1 MSNISIEILDYGG
14 MTLSGGGGGGG
25 TGFDLNSG
33 TANFCGLG
41 GVVISN
47 STTLQYT
54 NPGGQTLG
62 CYVFDYSGLLDGQTY
77 SLSYQVTQLT
87 KISGASPS
95 GRIWITDTTGIPT
108 QEYSTNS
115 SVQSFLFTFDASGS
129 SSAYGIQFLNC
140 VSTTI
145 SNISLSQVTANSIG
159 NVDLSNSIVGELD
172 ITDHSD
178 FPLAITLQTSD
189 IKDITSTSGDYSKTF
204 KIPATKNNNKL
215 LRHPFATTTDS
226 NINVNENRKCRILVD
241 GFYSLEGLIRVTGV
255 GGYGESP
262 SYYDCVFYG
271 NNLNWADGLS
281 NKYMNEINW
290 GSDGQGLAY
299 NKANIMLTW
308 NYDSCDS
315 GNSPIVYPITSYG
328 DFNEDGNAATIQLLD
343 TAYDYNNTG
352 SATKV
357 GYSGYFNDGSS
368 YETPTPSPDWRPSI
382 FVKDTLNKIFENLGY
397 AIESSFMETDM
408 FKKLVWLLP
417 NFQYNNPDDRY
428 EQQSIVTSFKNGE
441 TLSTTVWN
449 NGSSSTSSNDGI
461 YKAYYGGF
469 VSFDDGNEH
478 YSGSGR
484 KVLKLLPSNLDITLG
499 ASKVDLDP
507 DNYITIGEYGFYDIL
522 LNNQQARLA
531 SGWKNGTGFK
541 QIIEIKVCVNLE
553 LQTAGQTSWNI
564 IGRCSDTQSPY
575 QIYNNSTRST
585 NQYNTVI
592 TDFANLSSVNIT
604 DLWLNKGDKIRLTT
618 GFKIT
623 DTNDNDQNFAINVYH
638 RVKSNDNF
646 NIKFSP
652 KRVEYGQTY
661 DLKNVLDPAH
671 KQIDFVKGIAHAF
684 NLKMTTD
691 SNKRTVFIEPFDTF
705 YKDYAD
711 AIDWTYKLDRSKEV
725 TDKWIKS
732 DLKRDI
738 IFKYKTD
745 TSDKTVETRGD
756 RWFKGI
762 KDEYPYQ
769 ETLPSTFE
777 KGEII
782 FENPFFA
789 GTYNGKDQDTTGN
802 PGVGSSYS
810 DVPFS
815 GCLWAENTYAETLGR
830 PDKGNNFMPRLLFWN
845 KYSPNASSSGI
856 KFAKVQTWSDA
867 GNTNALKFIVAD
879 SSVTVDSLYLSNIY
893 PQATSI
899 NRDDTSSPVLSYG
912 NANVRDFNDATGVYS
927 SYITGRGLF
936 DTYYHNMFEML
947 KSKPKLRTAY
957 FDLKAK
963 DIVYLDFTKL
973 IYLDGIYWRINK
985 VVDYQPSKNEPTKVE
1000 LIEWLQVGTF
1010 AATAPSFGSSGTSSD
1025 FGGVYGDYGDP
1036 APANPIQDF

>member
-14 MTLSGGGGGGG
+14 MTSSGGGGGGG
-25 TGFDLNSG
+25 SANLNDVVTNGVASVGSGFSVPN
-33 TANFCGLG
+33 N
-41 GVVISN
+41 
-47 STTLQYT
+47 TTLQYNGSDFFT
-54 NPGGQTLG
+54 SFNLDTSNLVFGQVYTLN
-62 CYVFDYSGLLDGQTY
+62 YEVTSLIDSGTG
-77 SLSYQVTQLT
+77 VTFLVL
-87 KISGASPS
+87 ISGVSGFATHTTTTNMQTITYTAASP
-95 GRIWITDTTGIPT
+95 GIINF
-108 QEYSTNS
+108 QALGAS
-115 SVQSFLFTFDASGS
+115 SFT
-129 SSAYGIQFLNC
+129 
-140 VSTTI
+140 V
-145 SNISLSQVTANSIG
+145 SNISISGVTATSLG
-159 NVDLSNSIVGELD
+159 NTYLGNSIVGELD

-290 GSDGQGLAY
+290 GSDGQGIGY
-299 NKANIMLTW
+299 NKANIMHTW

-368 YETPTPSPDWRPSI
+368 YETPTPSPDWRPAI

-397 AIESSFMETDM
+397 SIESSFMETDM

-449 NGSSSTSSNDGI
+449 NGSSSTSSNAGI

-484 KVLKLLPSNLDITLG
+484 KVLNLKSSNLDISLG
-499 ASKVDLDP
+499 ASKVDFSND
-507 DNYITIGEYGFYDIL
+507 YITIGEYGFYDIL

-531 SGWKNGTGFK
+531 SGWKGGGGFK

-553 LQTAGQTSWNI
+553 LQTAGQSSWNI

-604 DLWLNKGDKIRLTT
+604 DQWLNKGDKIRLTT

-802 PGVGSSYS
+802 TGNSGSYS

-815 GCLWAENTYAETLGR
+815 GCLWAENTYAETLSR

-845 KYSPNASSSGI
+845 KYSPNASGSGI

-867 GNTNALKFIVAD
+867 GSTNALKFIVPD
-879 SSVTVDSLYLSNIY
+879 SSVAVNSLYLSNIY

-1000 LIEWLQVGTF
+1000 LIEWLQIGTF

>member
-14 MTLSGGGGGGG
+14 MTSSGGGGGGG
-25 TGFDLNSG
+25 SANLNDVVTNGVASVGSGFSVPN
-33 TANFCGLG
+33 N
-41 GVVISN
+41 
-47 STTLQYT
+47 TTLQYNGSDFFT
-54 NPGGQTLG
+54 SFNLDTSNLVFGQVYTLN
-62 CYVFDYSGLLDGQTY
+62 YEVTSLIDSGTG
-77 SLSYQVTQLT
+77 VTFLVL
-87 KISGASPS
+87 ISGVSGFATHTTTTNMQTITYTAASP
-95 GRIWITDTTGIPT
+95 GIINF
-108 QEYSTNS
+108 QALGAS
-115 SVQSFLFTFDASGS
+115 SFT
-129 SSAYGIQFLNC
+129 
-140 VSTTI
+140 V
-145 SNISLSQVTANSIG
+145 SNISISGVTATSLG
-159 NVDLSNSIVGELD
+159 NTYLGNSIVGELD

-290 GSDGQGLAY
+290 GSDGQGIGY
-299 NKANIMLTW
+299 NKANIMHTW

-368 YETPTPSPDWRPSI
+368 YETPTPSPDWRPAI

-397 AIESSFMETDM
+397 SIESSFMETDM

-484 KVLKLLPSNLDITLG
+484 KVLNLKSSNLDISLG
-499 ASKVDLDP
+499 ASKVDFSND
-507 DNYITIGEYGFYDIL
+507 YITIEEYGFYDIL

-531 SGWKNGTGFK
+531 SGWKGGTGFK

-661 DLKNVLDPAH
+661 DLKNVLDPSH

-802 PGVGSSYS
+802 TGNSGSYS

-815 GCLWAENTYAETLGR
+815 GCLWAENTYAETLSR

-845 KYSPNASSSGI
+845 KYSPNASGSGI

-867 GNTNALKFIVAD
+867 GSTNALKFIVPD
-879 SSVTVDSLYLSNIY
+879 SSVAVNSLYLSNIY

-1000 LIEWLQVGTF
+1000 LIEWLQIGTF

>member
-14 MTLSGGGGGGG
+14 MTSSGGGGGGG
-25 TGFDLNSG
+25 SANLNDVVTNGVASVGSGFSVPN
-33 TANFCGLG
+33 N
-41 GVVISN
+41 
-47 STTLQYT
+47 TTLQYNGSDFFT
-54 NPGGQTLG
+54 SFNLDTSNLVFGQVYTLN
-62 CYVFDYSGLLDGQTY
+62 YEVTSLIDSGTG
-77 SLSYQVTQLT
+77 VTFLVL
-87 KISGASPS
+87 ISGVSGFATHTTTTNMQTITYTAASP
-95 GRIWITDTTGIPT
+95 GIINF
-108 QEYSTNS
+108 QALGAS
-115 SVQSFLFTFDASGS
+115 SFT
-129 SSAYGIQFLNC
+129 
-140 VSTTI
+140 V
-145 SNISLSQVTANSIG
+145 SNISISGVTATSLG
-159 NVDLSNSIVGELD
+159 NTYLGNSIVGELD

-290 GSDGQGLAY
+290 GSDGQGIGY
-299 NKANIMLTW
+299 NKANIMHTW

-368 YETPTPSPDWRPSI
+368 YETPTPSPDWRPAI

-397 AIESSFMETDM
+397 SIESSFMETDM

-484 KVLKLLPSNLDITLG
+484 KVLNLKSSNLDISLG
-499 ASKVDLDP
+499 ASKVDLSND
-507 DNYITIGEYGFYDIL
+507 YITIGEYGFYDIL

-531 SGWKNGTGFK
+531 SGWKGGGGFK

-553 LQTAGQTSWNI
+553 LQTAGQSSWNI

-604 DLWLNKGDKIRLTT
+604 DQWLNKGDKIRLTT

-661 DLKNVLDPAH
+661 DLKNVLDPSH

-802 PGVGSSYS
+802 TGNSGSYS

-815 GCLWAENTYAETLGR
+815 GCLWAENTYAETLNR

-845 KYSPNASSSGI
+845 KYSPNASGSGI

-867 GNTNALKFIVAD
+867 GSTNALKFIVPD
-879 SSVTVDSLYLSNIY
+879 SSVAVNSLYLSNIY

-1000 LIEWLQVGTF
+1000 LIEWLQIGTF

>member
-14 MTLSGGGGGGG
+14 MTSSGGGGGGG
-25 TGFDLNSG
+25 GSANLDDVVTNGVASAGSGFSVPN
-33 TANFCGLG
+33 N
-41 GVVISN
+41 
-47 STTLQYT
+47 TTLQYNGSDFFT
-54 NPGGQTLG
+54 SFNFDTSNLVFGQVYTLN
-62 CYVFDYSGLLDGQTY
+62 YEVTSLIDSGTGVTFLVLLSG
-77 SLSYQVTQLT
+77 
-87 KISGASPS
+87 ISGFAATHTTTTNMQTITYTAASP
-95 GRIWITDTTGIPT
+95 GLINFQALGA
-108 QEYSTNS
+108 S
-115 SVQSFLFTFDASGS
+115 SF
-129 SSAYGIQFLNC
+129 
-140 VSTTI
+140 TI
-145 SNISLSQVTANSIG
+145 SNISLSEVTATSLG
-159 NVDLSNSIVGELD
+159 NTYLGNSIVGELD

-299 NKANIMLTW
+299 NKDQIMFTW

-328 DFNEDGNAATIQLLD
+328 DFNEDGNAGTIQLLD
-343 TAYDYNNTG
+343 TAYGYDGTG
-352 SATKV
+352 TAAKV
-357 GYSGYFNDGSS
+357 GYVGYFNDGSS
-368 YETPTPSPDWRPSI
+368 YETPTPSPDWRPAI
-382 FVKDTLNKIFENLGY
+382 FVKNTLNKIFENLGY

-428 EQQSIVTSFKNGE
+428 EQHAIVTSFKNGE

-461 YKAYYGGF
+461 YKAYYGGS
-469 VSFDDGNEH
+469 VSFNDGDEH

-484 KVLKLLPSNLDITLG
+484 KVLNLKSSNLDISLG
-499 ASKVDLDP
+499 ASKVDLSND
-507 DNYITIGEYGFYDIL
+507 YITIGEYGFYDIL

-531 SGWKNGTGFK
+531 SGWKGGTGFK

-623 DTNDNDQNFAINVYH
+623 DTNDNDQDFAINVYH

-661 DLKNVLDPAH
+661 DLKNVLNPAH

-732 DLKRDI
+732 DLKRDF

-745 TSDKTVETRGD
+745 TSDKTVEIRGD

-802 PGVGSSYS
+802 TGNSGSYS

-845 KYSPNASSSGI
+845 KYSPNASGSGI

-867 GNTNALKFIVAD
+867 GSTNALKFIVPD
-879 SSVTVDSLYLSNIY
+879 SSVAVNSLYLSNIY

-927 SYITGRGLF
+927 SYITGKGLF

-1036 APANPIQDF
+1036 EPANPIQDF

>member
-14 MTLSGGGGGGG
+14 MTSSGGGGGGG
-25 TGFDLNSG
+25 SANLNDVVTNGVASVGSGFSVPN
-33 TANFCGLG
+33 N
-41 GVVISN
+41 
-47 STTLQYT
+47 TTLQYNGSDFFT
-54 NPGGQTLG
+54 SFNLDTSNLVFGQVYTLN
-62 CYVFDYSGLLDGQTY
+62 YEVTSLIDSGTG
-77 SLSYQVTQLT
+77 VTFLVL
-87 KISGASPS
+87 ISGVSGFATHTTTTNMQTITYTAASP
-95 GRIWITDTTGIPT
+95 GIINF
-108 QEYSTNS
+108 QALGAS
-115 SVQSFLFTFDASGS
+115 SFT
-129 SSAYGIQFLNC
+129 
-140 VSTTI
+140 V
-145 SNISLSQVTANSIG
+145 SNISISGVTATSLG
-159 NVDLSNSIVGELD
+159 NTYLGNSIVGELD

-290 GSDGQGLAY
+290 GSDGQGIGY
-299 NKANIMLTW
+299 NKANIMHTW

-368 YETPTPSPDWRPSI
+368 YETPTPSPDWRPAI

-397 AIESSFMETDM
+397 SIESSFMETDM

-449 NGSSSTSSNDGI
+449 NGSSSTSSNAGI

-484 KVLKLLPSNLDITLG
+484 KVLNLKSSNLDISLG
-499 ASKVDLDP
+499 ASKVDLSND
-507 DNYITIGEYGFYDIL
+507 YITIGEYGFYDIL

-531 SGWKNGTGFK
+531 SGWKGGTGFK

-604 DLWLNKGDKIRLTT
+604 DQWLNKGDKIRLTT

-661 DLKNVLDPAH
+661 DLKNVLDPSH

-802 PGVGSSYS
+802 TGNSGSYS

-815 GCLWAENTYAETLGR
+815 GCLWAENTYAETLNR

-845 KYSPNASSSGI
+845 KYSPNASGSGI

-867 GNTNALKFIVAD
+867 GSTNALKFIVPD
-879 SSVTVDSLYLSNIY
+879 SSVAVNSLYLSNIY

>member
-14 MTLSGGGGGGG
+14 MTSSGGGGGGG
-25 TGFDLNSG
+25 SANLNDVVTNGVASVGSGFSVPN
-33 TANFCGLG
+33 N
-41 GVVISN
+41 
-47 STTLQYT
+47 TTLQYNGSDFFT
-54 NPGGQTLG
+54 SFNLDTSNLVFGQVYTLN
-62 CYVFDYSGLLDGQTY
+62 YEVTSLIDSGTG
-77 SLSYQVTQLT
+77 VTFLVL
-87 KISGASPS
+87 ISGVSGFATHTTTTNMQTITYTAASP
-95 GRIWITDTTGIPT
+95 GIINF
-108 QEYSTNS
+108 QALGAS
-115 SVQSFLFTFDASGS
+115 SFT
-129 SSAYGIQFLNC
+129 
-140 VSTTI
+140 V
-145 SNISLSQVTANSIG
+145 SNISISGVTATSLG
-159 NVDLSNSIVGELD
+159 NTYLGNSIVGELD

-290 GSDGQGLAY
+290 GSDGQGIGY
-299 NKANIMLTW
+299 NKANIMHTW

-449 NGSSSTSSNDGI
+449 NGSSSTSSNAGI

-484 KVLKLLPSNLDITLG
+484 KVLNLKSSNLDISLG
-499 ASKVDLDP
+499 ASKVDFSND
-507 DNYITIGEYGFYDIL
+507 YITIEEYGFYDIL

-531 SGWKNGTGFK
+531 SGWKGGTGFK

-592 TDFANLSSVNIT
+592 TDFADLSSVNIT
-604 DLWLNKGDKIRLTT
+604 DQWLNKGDKIRLTT

-661 DLKNVLDPAH
+661 DLKNVLDPSH

-802 PGVGSSYS
+802 TGNSGSYS

-815 GCLWAENTYAETLGR
+815 GCLWAENTYAETLSR

-845 KYSPNASSSGI
+845 KYSPNASGSGI

-867 GNTNALKFIVAD
+867 GSTNALKFIVPD
-879 SSVTVDSLYLSNIY
+879 SSVAVNSLYLSNIY

>member
-14 MTLSGGGGGGG
+14 MTSSGGGGGGG
-25 TGFDLNSG
+25 SANLNDVVTNGVASVGSGFSVPN
-33 TANFCGLG
+33 N
-41 GVVISN
+41 
-47 STTLQYT
+47 TTLQYNGSDFFT
-54 NPGGQTLG
+54 SFNLDTSNLVFGQVYTLN
-62 CYVFDYSGLLDGQTY
+62 YEVTSLIDSGTG
-77 SLSYQVTQLT
+77 VTFLVL
-87 KISGASPS
+87 ISGVSGFATHTTTTNMQTITYTAASP
-95 GRIWITDTTGIPT
+95 GIINF
-108 QEYSTNS
+108 QALGAS
-115 SVQSFLFTFDASGS
+115 SFT
-129 SSAYGIQFLNC
+129 
-140 VSTTI
+140 V
-145 SNISLSQVTANSIG
+145 SNISISGVTATSLG
-159 NVDLSNSIVGELD
+159 NTYLGNSIVGELD

-290 GSDGQGLAY
+290 GSDGQGIGY
-299 NKANIMLTW
+299 NKANIMHTW

-368 YETPTPSPDWRPSI
+368 YETPTPSPDWRPAI

-397 AIESSFMETDM
+397 SIESSFMETDM

-449 NGSSSTSSNDGI
+449 NGSSSTSSNAGI

-484 KVLKLLPSNLDITLG
+484 KVLNLKSSNLDISLG
-499 ASKVDLDP
+499 ASKVDFSND
-507 DNYITIGEYGFYDIL
+507 YITIEEYGFYDIL

-531 SGWKNGTGFK
+531 SGWKGGTGFK

-604 DLWLNKGDKIRLTT
+604 DQWLNKGDKIRLTT

-661 DLKNVLDPAH
+661 DLKNVLDPSH

-802 PGVGSSYS
+802 TGNSGSYS

-815 GCLWAENTYAETLGR
+815 GCLWAENTYAETLNR

-845 KYSPNASSSGI
+845 KYSPNASGSGI

-867 GNTNALKFIVAD
+867 GSTNALKFIVPD
-879 SSVTVDSLYLSNIY
+879 SSVAVNSLYLSNIY

>member
-14 MTLSGGGGGGG
+14 MTSSGGGGGGG
-25 TGFDLNSG
+25 SANLNDVVTNGVASVGSGFSVPN
-33 TANFCGLG
+33 N
-41 GVVISN
+41 
-47 STTLQYT
+47 TTLQYNGSDFFT
-54 NPGGQTLG
+54 SFNLDTSNLVFGQVYTLN
-62 CYVFDYSGLLDGQTY
+62 YEVTSLIDSGTG
-77 SLSYQVTQLT
+77 VTFLVL
-87 KISGASPS
+87 ISGVSGFATHTTTTNMQTITYTAASP
-95 GRIWITDTTGIPT
+95 GIINF
-108 QEYSTNS
+108 QALGAS
-115 SVQSFLFTFDASGS
+115 SFT
-129 SSAYGIQFLNC
+129 
-140 VSTTI
+140 V
-145 SNISLSQVTANSIG
+145 SNISISGVTATSLG
-159 NVDLSNSIVGELD
+159 NTYLGNSIVGELD

-290 GSDGQGLAY
+290 GSDGQGIGY
-299 NKANIMLTW
+299 NKANIMHTW

-368 YETPTPSPDWRPSI
+368 YETPTPSPDWRPAI

-397 AIESSFMETDM
+397 SIESSFMETDM

-449 NGSSSTSSNDGI
+449 NGSSSTSSNAGI

-484 KVLKLLPSNLDITLG
+484 KVLNLKSSNLDISLG
-499 ASKVDLDP
+499 ASKVDFSND
-507 DNYITIGEYGFYDIL
+507 YITIGEYGFYDIL

-531 SGWKNGTGFK
+531 SGWKGGGGFK

-553 LQTAGQTSWNI
+553 LQTAGQSSWNI

-592 TDFANLSSVNIT
+592 TDFADLSSVNIT
-604 DLWLNKGDKIRLTT
+604 DQWLNKGDKIRLTT

-661 DLKNVLDPAH
+661 DLKNVLDPSH

-738 IFKYKTD
+738 ILKYKTD

-802 PGVGSSYS
+802 TGNSGSYS

-815 GCLWAENTYAETLGR
+815 GCLWAENTYAETLNR

-845 KYSPNASSSGI
+845 KYSPNASGSGI

-867 GNTNALKFIVAD
+867 GSTNALKFIVPD
-879 SSVTVDSLYLSNIY
+879 SSVAVNSLYLSNIY

-1000 LIEWLQVGTF
+1000 LIEWLQIGTF

>member
-14 MTLSGGGGGGG
+14 MTSSGGGGGGG
-25 TGFDLNSG
+25 SANLNDVVTNGVASVGSGFSVPN
-33 TANFCGLG
+33 N
-41 GVVISN
+41 
-47 STTLQYT
+47 TTLQYNGSDFFT
-54 NPGGQTLG
+54 SFNLDTSNLVFGQVYTLN
-62 CYVFDYSGLLDGQTY
+62 YEVTSLIDSGTG
-77 SLSYQVTQLT
+77 VTFLVL
-87 KISGASPS
+87 ISGVSGFATHTTTTNMQTITYTAASP
-95 GRIWITDTTGIPT
+95 GIINF
-108 QEYSTNS
+108 QALGAS
-115 SVQSFLFTFDASGS
+115 SFT
-129 SSAYGIQFLNC
+129 
-140 VSTTI
+140 V
-145 SNISLSQVTANSIG
+145 SNISISGVTATSLG
-159 NVDLSNSIVGELD
+159 NTYLGNSIVGELD

-290 GSDGQGLAY
+290 GSDGQGIGY
-299 NKANIMLTW
+299 NKANIMHTW

-368 YETPTPSPDWRPSI
+368 YETPTPSPDWRPAI

-397 AIESSFMETDM
+397 SIESSFMETDM

-484 KVLKLLPSNLDITLG
+484 KVLNLKSSNLDISLG
-499 ASKVDLDP
+499 ASKVDFSND
-507 DNYITIGEYGFYDIL
+507 YITIEEYGFYDIL

-531 SGWKNGTGFK
+531 SGWKGGTGFK

-553 LQTAGQTSWNI
+553 LQTAGQSSWNI

-604 DLWLNKGDKIRLTT
+604 DQWLNKGDKIRLTT

-661 DLKNVLDPAH
+661 DLKNVLDPSH

-802 PGVGSSYS
+802 TGNSGSYS

-815 GCLWAENTYAETLGR
+815 GCLWAENTYAETLNR

-845 KYSPNASSSGI
+845 KYSPNASGSGI

-867 GNTNALKFIVAD
+867 GSTNALKFIVPD
-879 SSVTVDSLYLSNIY
+879 SSVAVNSLYLSNIY

-1000 LIEWLQVGTF
+1000 LIEWLQIGTF

>member
-14 MTLSGGGGGGG
+14 MTSSGGGGGGG
-25 TGFDLNSG
+25 SANLNDVVTNGVASVGSGFSVPN
-33 TANFCGLG
+33 N
-41 GVVISN
+41 
-47 STTLQYT
+47 TTLQYNGSDFFT
-54 NPGGQTLG
+54 SFNLDTSNLVFGQVYTLN
-62 CYVFDYSGLLDGQTY
+62 YEVTSLIDSGTG
-77 SLSYQVTQLT
+77 VTFLVL
-87 KISGASPS
+87 ISGVSGFATHTTTTNMQTITYTAASP
-95 GRIWITDTTGIPT
+95 GIINF
-108 QEYSTNS
+108 QALGAS
-115 SVQSFLFTFDASGS
+115 SFT
-129 SSAYGIQFLNC
+129 
-140 VSTTI
+140 V
-145 SNISLSQVTANSIG
+145 SNISISGVTATSLG
-159 NVDLSNSIVGELD
+159 NTYLGNSIVGELD

-290 GSDGQGLAY
+290 GSDGQGIGY
-299 NKANIMLTW
+299 NKANIMHTW

-449 NGSSSTSSNDGI
+449 NGSSSTSSNAGI

-484 KVLKLLPSNLDITLG
+484 KVLNLKSSNLDISLG
-499 ASKVDLDP
+499 ASKVDFSND
-507 DNYITIGEYGFYDIL
+507 YITIEEYGFYDIL

-531 SGWKNGTGFK
+531 SGWKGGTGFK

-592 TDFANLSSVNIT
+592 TDFADLSSVNIT
-604 DLWLNKGDKIRLTT
+604 DQWLNKGDKIRLTT

-661 DLKNVLDPAH
+661 DLKNVLDPSH

-802 PGVGSSYS
+802 TGNSGSYS

-815 GCLWAENTYAETLGR
+815 GCLWAENTYAETLNR

-845 KYSPNASSSGI
+845 KYSPNASGSGI

-867 GNTNALKFIVAD
+867 GSTNALKFIVPD
-879 SSVTVDSLYLSNIY
+879 SSVAVNSLYLSNIY

-1000 LIEWLQVGTF
+1000 LIEWLQIGTF

>member
-14 MTLSGGGGGGG
+14 MTSSGGGGGGG
-25 TGFDLNSG
+25 SANLNDVVTNGVASVGSGFSVPN
-33 TANFCGLG
+33 N
-41 GVVISN
+41 
-47 STTLQYT
+47 TTLQYNGSDFFT
-54 NPGGQTLG
+54 SFNLDTSNLVFGQVYTLN
-62 CYVFDYSGLLDGQTY
+62 YEVTSLIDSGTG
-77 SLSYQVTQLT
+77 VTFLVL
-87 KISGASPS
+87 ISGVSGFATHTTTTNMQTITYTAASP
-95 GRIWITDTTGIPT
+95 GIINF
-108 QEYSTNS
+108 QALGAS
-115 SVQSFLFTFDASGS
+115 SFT
-129 SSAYGIQFLNC
+129 
-140 VSTTI
+140 V
-145 SNISLSQVTANSIG
+145 SNISISGVTATSLG
-159 NVDLSNSIVGELD
+159 NTYLGNSIVGELD

-290 GSDGQGLAY
+290 GSDGQGIGY
-299 NKANIMLTW
+299 NKANIMHTW

-449 NGSSSTSSNDGI
+449 NGSSSTSSNAGI

-484 KVLKLLPSNLDITLG
+484 KVLNLKSSNLDISLG
-499 ASKVDLDP
+499 ASKVDFSND
-507 DNYITIGEYGFYDIL
+507 YITIGEYGFYDIL

-531 SGWKNGTGFK
+531 SGWKGGGGFK

-553 LQTAGQTSWNI
+553 LQTAGQSSWNI

-592 TDFANLSSVNIT
+592 TDFADLSSVNIT
-604 DLWLNKGDKIRLTT
+604 DQWLNKGDKIRLTT

-661 DLKNVLDPAH
+661 DLKNVLDPSH

-802 PGVGSSYS
+802 TGNSGSYS

-815 GCLWAENTYAETLGR
+815 GCLWAENTYAETLNR

-845 KYSPNASSSGI
+845 KYSPNASGSGI

-867 GNTNALKFIVAD
+867 GSTNALKFIVPD
-879 SSVTVDSLYLSNIY
+879 SSVAVNSLYLSNIY

-1000 LIEWLQVGTF
+1000 LIEWLQIGTF

>member
-14 MTLSGGGGGGG
+14 MTSSGGGGGGG
-25 TGFDLNSG
+25 SANLNDVVTNGVASVGSGFSVPN
-33 TANFCGLG
+33 N
-41 GVVISN
+41 
-47 STTLQYT
+47 TTLQYNGSDFFT
-54 NPGGQTLG
+54 SFNLDTSNLVFGQVYTLN
-62 CYVFDYSGLLDGQTY
+62 YEVTSLIDSGTG
-77 SLSYQVTQLT
+77 VTFLVL
-87 KISGASPS
+87 ISGVSGFATHTTTTNMQTITYTAASP
-95 GRIWITDTTGIPT
+95 GIINF
-108 QEYSTNS
+108 QALGAS
-115 SVQSFLFTFDASGS
+115 SFT
-129 SSAYGIQFLNC
+129 
-140 VSTTI
+140 V
-145 SNISLSQVTANSIG
+145 SNISISGVTATSLG
-159 NVDLSNSIVGELD
+159 NTYLGNSIVGELD

-290 GSDGQGLAY
+290 GSDGQGIGY
-299 NKANIMLTW
+299 NKANIMHTW

-368 YETPTPSPDWRPSI
+368 YETPTPSPDWRPAI

-397 AIESSFMETDM
+397 SIESSFMETDM

-449 NGSSSTSSNDGI
+449 NGSSSTSSNAGI

-484 KVLKLLPSNLDITLG
+484 KVLNLKSSNLDISLG
-499 ASKVDLDP
+499 ASKVDFSND
-507 DNYITIGEYGFYDIL
+507 YITIEEYGFYDIL

-531 SGWKNGTGFK
+531 SGWKGGGGFK

-553 LQTAGQTSWNI
+553 LQTAGQSSWNI

-604 DLWLNKGDKIRLTT
+604 DQWLNKGDKIRLTT

-802 PGVGSSYS
+802 TGNSGSYS

-815 GCLWAENTYAETLGR
+815 GCLWAENTYAETLSR

-845 KYSPNASSSGI
+845 KYSPNASGSGI

-867 GNTNALKFIVAD
+867 GSTNALKFIVPD
-879 SSVTVDSLYLSNIY
+879 SSVAVNSLYLSNIY

-1000 LIEWLQVGTF
+1000 LIEWLQIGTF

>member
-14 MTLSGGGGGGG
+14 MTSSGGGGGGG
-25 TGFDLNSG
+25 SANLNDVVTNGVASVGSGFSVPN
-33 TANFCGLG
+33 N
-41 GVVISN
+41 
-47 STTLQYT
+47 TTLQYNGSDFFT
-54 NPGGQTLG
+54 SFNLDTSNLVFGQVYTLN
-62 CYVFDYSGLLDGQTY
+62 YEVTSLIDSGTG
-77 SLSYQVTQLT
+77 VTFLVL
-87 KISGASPS
+87 ISGVSGFATHTTTTNMQTITYTAASP
-95 GRIWITDTTGIPT
+95 GIINF
-108 QEYSTNS
+108 QALGAS
-115 SVQSFLFTFDASGS
+115 SFT
-129 SSAYGIQFLNC
+129 
-140 VSTTI
+140 V
-145 SNISLSQVTANSIG
+145 SNISISGVTATSLG
-159 NVDLSNSIVGELD
+159 NTYLGNSIVGELD

-290 GSDGQGLAY
+290 GSDGQGIGY
-299 NKANIMLTW
+299 NKANIMHTW

-368 YETPTPSPDWRPSI
+368 YETPTPSPDWRPAI

-397 AIESSFMETDM
+397 SIESSFMETDM

-449 NGSSSTSSNDGI
+449 NGSSSTSSNAGI

-484 KVLKLLPSNLDITLG
+484 KVLNLKSSNLDISLG
-499 ASKVDLDP
+499 ASKVDFSND
-507 DNYITIGEYGFYDIL
+507 YITIGEYGFYDIL

-531 SGWKNGTGFK
+531 SGWKGGGGFK

-553 LQTAGQTSWNI
+553 LQTAGQSSWNI

-604 DLWLNKGDKIRLTT
+604 DQWLNKGDKIRLTT

-661 DLKNVLDPAH
+661 DLKNVLDPSH

-802 PGVGSSYS
+802 TGNSGSYS

-815 GCLWAENTYAETLGR
+815 GCLWAENTYAETLNR

-845 KYSPNASSSGI
+845 KYSPNASGSGI

-867 GNTNALKFIVAD
+867 GSTNALKFIVPD
-879 SSVTVDSLYLSNIY
+879 SSVAVNSLYLSNIY

-1000 LIEWLQVGTF
+1000 LIEWLQIGTF

>member
-14 MTLSGGGGGGG
+14 MTSSGGGGGGG
-25 TGFDLNSG
+25 SANLNDVVTNGVASVGSGFSVPN
-33 TANFCGLG
+33 N
-41 GVVISN
+41 
-47 STTLQYT
+47 TTLQYNGSDFFT
-54 NPGGQTLG
+54 SFNLDTSNLVFGQVYTLN
-62 CYVFDYSGLLDGQTY
+62 YEVTSLIDSGTG
-77 SLSYQVTQLT
+77 VTFLVL
-87 KISGASPS
+87 ISGVSGFATHTTTTNMQTITYTAASP
-95 GRIWITDTTGIPT
+95 GIINF
-108 QEYSTNS
+108 QALGAS
-115 SVQSFLFTFDASGS
+115 SFT
-129 SSAYGIQFLNC
+129 
-140 VSTTI
+140 V
-145 SNISLSQVTANSIG
+145 SNISISGVTATSLG
-159 NVDLSNSIVGELD
+159 NTYLGNSIVGELD

-290 GSDGQGLAY
+290 GSDGQGIGY
-299 NKANIMLTW
+299 NKANIMHTW

-368 YETPTPSPDWRPSI
+368 YETPTPSPDWRPAI

-397 AIESSFMETDM
+397 SIESSFMETDM

-449 NGSSSTSSNDGI
+449 NGSSSTSSNAGI

-484 KVLKLLPSNLDITLG
+484 KVLNLKSSNLDISLG
-499 ASKVDLDP
+499 ASKVDLSND
-507 DNYITIGEYGFYDIL
+507 YITIGEYGFYDIL

-531 SGWKNGTGFK
+531 SGWKGGTGFK

-661 DLKNVLDPAH
+661 DLKNVLDPSH

-802 PGVGSSYS
+802 TGNSGSYS

-815 GCLWAENTYAETLGR
+815 GCLWAENTYAETLNR

-845 KYSPNASSSGI
+845 KYSPNASGSGI

-867 GNTNALKFIVAD
+867 GSTNALKFIVPD
-879 SSVTVDSLYLSNIY
+879 SSVAVNSLYLSNIY

-1000 LIEWLQVGTF
+1000 LIEWLQIGTF

>member
-14 MTLSGGGGGGG
+14 MTSSGGGGGGG
-25 TGFDLNSG
+25 SANLNDVVTNGVASVGSGFSVPN
-33 TANFCGLG
+33 N
-41 GVVISN
+41 
-47 STTLQYT
+47 TTLQYNGSDFFT
-54 NPGGQTLG
+54 SFNLDTSNLVFGQVYTLN
-62 CYVFDYSGLLDGQTY
+62 YEVTSLIDSGTG
-77 SLSYQVTQLT
+77 VTFLVL
-87 KISGASPS
+87 ISGVSGFATHTTTTNMQTITYTAASP
-95 GRIWITDTTGIPT
+95 GIINF
-108 QEYSTNS
+108 QALGAS
-115 SVQSFLFTFDASGS
+115 SFT
-129 SSAYGIQFLNC
+129 
-140 VSTTI
+140 V
-145 SNISLSQVTANSIG
+145 SNISISGVTATSLG
-159 NVDLSNSIVGELD
+159 NTYLGNSIVGELD

-290 GSDGQGLAY
+290 GSDGQGIGY
-299 NKANIMLTW
+299 NKANIMHTW

-368 YETPTPSPDWRPSI
+368 YETPTPSPDWRPAI

-449 NGSSSTSSNDGI
+449 NGSSSTSSNAGI

-484 KVLKLLPSNLDITLG
+484 KVLNLKSSNLDISLG
-499 ASKVDLDP
+499 ASKVDFSND
-507 DNYITIGEYGFYDIL
+507 YITIGEYGFYDIL

-531 SGWKNGTGFK
+531 SGWKGGGGFK

-553 LQTAGQTSWNI
+553 LQTAGQSSWNI

-604 DLWLNKGDKIRLTT
+604 DQWLNKGDKIRLTT

-661 DLKNVLDPAH
+661 DLKNVLDPSH

-802 PGVGSSYS
+802 TGNSGSYS

-815 GCLWAENTYAETLGR
+815 GCLWAENTYAETLNR

-845 KYSPNASSSGI
+845 KYSPNASGSGI

-867 GNTNALKFIVAD
+867 GSTNALKFIVPD
-879 SSVTVDSLYLSNIY
+879 SSVAVNSLYLSNIY

-1000 LIEWLQVGTF
+1000 LIEWLQIGTF

>member
-14 MTLSGGGGGGG
+14 MTSSGGGGGGG
-25 TGFDLNSG
+25 SANLNDVVTNGVASVGSGFSVPN
-33 TANFCGLG
+33 N
-41 GVVISN
+41 
-47 STTLQYT
+47 TTLQYNGSDFFT
-54 NPGGQTLG
+54 SFNLDTSNLVFGQVYTLN
-62 CYVFDYSGLLDGQTY
+62 YEVTSLIDSGTG
-77 SLSYQVTQLT
+77 VTFLVL
-87 KISGASPS
+87 ISGVSGFATHTTTTNMQTITYTAASP
-95 GRIWITDTTGIPT
+95 GIINF
-108 QEYSTNS
+108 QALGAS
-115 SVQSFLFTFDASGS
+115 SFT
-129 SSAYGIQFLNC
+129 
-140 VSTTI
+140 V
-145 SNISLSQVTANSIG
+145 SNISISGVTATSLG
-159 NVDLSNSIVGELD
+159 NTYLGNSIVGELD

-290 GSDGQGLAY
+290 GSDGQGIGY
-299 NKANIMLTW
+299 NKANIMHTW

-368 YETPTPSPDWRPSI
+368 YETPTPSPDWRPAI

-397 AIESSFMETDM
+397 SIESSFMETDM

-484 KVLKLLPSNLDITLG
+484 KVLNLKSSNLDISLG
-499 ASKVDLDP
+499 ASKVDFSND
-507 DNYITIGEYGFYDIL
+507 YITIGEYGFYDIL

-531 SGWKNGTGFK
+531 SGWKGGGGFK

-553 LQTAGQTSWNI
+553 LQTAGQSSWNI

-592 TDFANLSSVNIT
+592 TDFADLSSVNIT
-604 DLWLNKGDKIRLTT
+604 DQWLNKGDKIRLTT

-661 DLKNVLDPAH
+661 DLKNVLDPSH

-802 PGVGSSYS
+802 TGNSGSYS

-815 GCLWAENTYAETLGR
+815 GCLWAENTYAETLNR

-845 KYSPNASSSGI
+845 KYSPNASGSGI

-867 GNTNALKFIVAD
+867 GSTNALKFIVPD
-879 SSVTVDSLYLSNIY
+879 SSVAVNSLYLSNIY

-1000 LIEWLQVGTF
+1000 LIEWLQIGTF

>member
-14 MTLSGGGGGGG
+14 MTSSGGGGGGG
-25 TGFDLNSG
+25 SANLNDVVTNGVASVGSGFSVPN
-33 TANFCGLG
+33 N
-41 GVVISN
+41 
-47 STTLQYT
+47 TTLQYNGSDFFT
-54 NPGGQTLG
+54 SFNLDTSNLVFGQVYTLN
-62 CYVFDYSGLLDGQTY
+62 YEVTSLIDSGTG
-77 SLSYQVTQLT
+77 VTFLVL
-87 KISGASPS
+87 ISGVSGFATHTTTTNMQTITYTAASP
-95 GRIWITDTTGIPT
+95 GIINF
-108 QEYSTNS
+108 QALGAS
-115 SVQSFLFTFDASGS
+115 SFT
-129 SSAYGIQFLNC
+129 
-140 VSTTI
+140 V
-145 SNISLSQVTANSIG
+145 SNISISGVTATSLG
-159 NVDLSNSIVGELD
+159 NTYLGNSIVGELD

-290 GSDGQGLAY
+290 GSDGQGIGY
-299 NKANIMLTW
+299 NKANIMHTW

-449 NGSSSTSSNDGI
+449 NGSSSTSSNAGI

-484 KVLKLLPSNLDITLG
+484 KVLNLKSSNLDISLG
-499 ASKVDLDP
+499 ASKVDFSND
-507 DNYITIGEYGFYDIL
+507 YITIGEYGFYDIL

-531 SGWKNGTGFK
+531 SGWKGGGGFK

-553 LQTAGQTSWNI
+553 LQTAGQSSWNI

-592 TDFANLSSVNIT
+592 TDFADLSSVNIT
-604 DLWLNKGDKIRLTT
+604 DQWLNKGDKIRLTT

-661 DLKNVLDPAH
+661 DLKNVLDPSH

-802 PGVGSSYS
+802 TGNSGSYS

-845 KYSPNASSSGI
+845 KYSPDADSSGI

-867 GNTNALKFIVAD
+867 GSTNALKFIVPD
-879 SSVTVDSLYLSNIY
+879 SSVAVNSLYLSNIY

-1000 LIEWLQVGTF
+1000 LIEWLQIGTF

>member
-14 MTLSGGGGGGG
+14 MTSSGGGGGGG
-25 TGFDLNSG
+25 SANLNDVVTNGVASVGSGFSVPN
-33 TANFCGLG
+33 N
-41 GVVISN
+41 
-47 STTLQYT
+47 TTLQYNGSDFFT
-54 NPGGQTLG
+54 SFNLDTSNLVFGQVYTLN
-62 CYVFDYSGLLDGQTY
+62 YEVTSLIDSGTG
-77 SLSYQVTQLT
+77 VTFLVL
-87 KISGASPS
+87 ISGVSGFATHTTTTNMQTITYTAASP
-95 GRIWITDTTGIPT
+95 GIINF
-108 QEYSTNS
+108 QALGAS
-115 SVQSFLFTFDASGS
+115 SFT
-129 SSAYGIQFLNC
+129 
-140 VSTTI
+140 V
-145 SNISLSQVTANSIG
+145 SNISISGVTATSLG
-159 NVDLSNSIVGELD
+159 NTYLGNSIVGELD

-290 GSDGQGLAY
+290 GSDGQGIGY
-299 NKANIMLTW
+299 NKANIMHTW

-368 YETPTPSPDWRPSI
+368 YETPTPSPDWRPAI

-397 AIESSFMETDM
+397 SIESSFMETDM

-449 NGSSSTSSNDGI
+449 NGSSSTSSNAGI

-484 KVLKLLPSNLDITLG
+484 KVLNLKSSNLDISLG
-499 ASKVDLDP
+499 ASKVDFSND
-507 DNYITIGEYGFYDIL
+507 YITIEEYGFYDIL

-531 SGWKNGTGFK
+531 SGWKGGTGFK

-661 DLKNVLDPAH
+661 DLKNVLDPSH

-802 PGVGSSYS
+802 TGNSGSYS

-815 GCLWAENTYAETLGR
+815 GCLWAENTYAETLNR

-845 KYSPNASSSGI
+845 KYSPNASGSGI

-867 GNTNALKFIVAD
+867 GSTNALKFIVPD
-879 SSVTVDSLYLSNIY
+879 SSVAVNSLYLSNIY

>member
-14 MTLSGGGGGGG
+14 MTSSGGGGGGG
-25 TGFDLNSG
+25 SANLNDVVTNGVASVGSGFSVPN
-33 TANFCGLG
+33 N
-41 GVVISN
+41 
-47 STTLQYT
+47 TTLQYNGSDFFT
-54 NPGGQTLG
+54 SFNLDTSNLVFGQVYTLN
-62 CYVFDYSGLLDGQTY
+62 YEVTSLIDSGTG
-77 SLSYQVTQLT
+77 VTFLVL
-87 KISGASPS
+87 ISGVSGFATHTTTNMQTITYTAASP
-95 GRIWITDTTGIPT
+95 GIINF
-108 QEYSTNS
+108 QALGAS
-115 SVQSFLFTFDASGS
+115 SFT
-129 SSAYGIQFLNC
+129 
-140 VSTTI
+140 V
-145 SNISLSQVTANSIG
+145 SNISISGVTATSLG
-159 NVDLSNSIVGELD
+159 NTYLGNSIVGELD

-290 GSDGQGLAY
+290 GSDGQGIGY
-299 NKANIMLTW
+299 NKANIMHTW

-368 YETPTPSPDWRPSI
+368 YETPTPSPDWRPAI

-397 AIESSFMETDM
+397 SIESSFMETDM

-449 NGSSSTSSNDGI
+449 NGSSSTSSNAGI

-484 KVLKLLPSNLDITLG
+484 KVLNLKSSNLDISLG
-499 ASKVDLDP
+499 ASKVDFSND
-507 DNYITIGEYGFYDIL
+507 YITIGEYGFYDIL

-531 SGWKNGTGFK
+531 SGWKGGGGFK

-553 LQTAGQTSWNI
+553 LQTAGQSSWNI

-592 TDFANLSSVNIT
+592 TDFADLSSVNIT
-604 DLWLNKGDKIRLTT
+604 DQWLNKGDKIRLTT

-661 DLKNVLDPAH
+661 DLKNVLDPSH

-802 PGVGSSYS
+802 TGNSGSYS

-815 GCLWAENTYAETLGR
+815 GCLWAENTYAETLNR

-845 KYSPNASSSGI
+845 KYSPNASGSGI

-867 GNTNALKFIVAD
+867 GSTNALKFIVPD
-879 SSVTVDSLYLSNIY
+879 SSVAVNSLYLSNIY

-1000 LIEWLQVGTF
+1000 LIEWLQIGTF

>member
-14 MTLSGGGGGGG
+14 MTSSGGGGGGG
-25 TGFDLNSG
+25 SANLNDVVTNGVASVGSGFSVPN
-33 TANFCGLG
+33 N
-41 GVVISN
+41 
-47 STTLQYT
+47 TTLQYNGSDFFT
-54 NPGGQTLG
+54 SFNLDTSNLVFGQVYTLN
-62 CYVFDYSGLLDGQTY
+62 YEVTSLIDSGTG
-77 SLSYQVTQLT
+77 VTFLVL
-87 KISGASPS
+87 ISGVSGFATHTTTTNMQTITYTAASP
-95 GRIWITDTTGIPT
+95 GIINF
-108 QEYSTNS
+108 QALGAS
-115 SVQSFLFTFDASGS
+115 SFT
-129 SSAYGIQFLNC
+129 
-140 VSTTI
+140 V
-145 SNISLSQVTANSIG
+145 SNISISGVTATSLG
-159 NVDLSNSIVGELD
+159 NTYLGNSIVGELD

-290 GSDGQGLAY
+290 GSDGQGIGY
-299 NKANIMLTW
+299 NKANIMHTW

-368 YETPTPSPDWRPSI
+368 YETPTPSPDWRPAI

-397 AIESSFMETDM
+397 SIESSFMETDM

-449 NGSSSTSSNDGI
+449 NGSSSTSSNAGI

-484 KVLKLLPSNLDITLG
+484 KVLNLKSSNLDISLG
-499 ASKVDLDP
+499 ASKVDFSND
-507 DNYITIGEYGFYDIL
+507 YITIGEYGFYDIL

-531 SGWKNGTGFK
+531 SGWKGGGGFK

-553 LQTAGQTSWNI
+553 LQTAGQSSWNI

-592 TDFANLSSVNIT
+592 TDFADLSSVNIT
-604 DLWLNKGDKIRLTT
+604 DQWLNKGDKIRLTT

-661 DLKNVLDPAH
+661 DLKNVLDPSH

-802 PGVGSSYS
+802 TGNSGSYS

-815 GCLWAENTYAETLGR
+815 GCLWAENTYAETLNR

-845 KYSPNASSSGI
+845 KYSPNASGSGI

-867 GNTNALKFIVAD
+867 GSTNALKFIVPD
-879 SSVTVDSLYLSNIY
+879 SSVAVNSLYLSNIY

-1000 LIEWLQVGTF
+1000 LIEWLQIGTF

>member
-14 MTLSGGGGGGG
+14 MTSSGGGGGGG
-25 TGFDLNSG
+25 SANLNDVVTNGVASVGSGFSVPN
-33 TANFCGLG
+33 N
-41 GVVISN
+41 
-47 STTLQYT
+47 TTLQYNGSDFFT
-54 NPGGQTLG
+54 SFNLDTSNLVFGQVYTLN
-62 CYVFDYSGLLDGQTY
+62 YEVTSLIDSGTG
-77 SLSYQVTQLT
+77 VTFLVL
-87 KISGASPS
+87 ISGVSGFATHTTTTNMQTITYTAASP
-95 GRIWITDTTGIPT
+95 GIINF
-108 QEYSTNS
+108 QALGAS
-115 SVQSFLFTFDASGS
+115 SFT
-129 SSAYGIQFLNC
+129 
-140 VSTTI
+140 V
-145 SNISLSQVTANSIG
+145 SNISISGVTATSLG
-159 NVDLSNSIVGELD
+159 NTYLGNSIVGELD

-290 GSDGQGLAY
+290 GSDGQGIGY
-299 NKANIMLTW
+299 NKANIMHTW

-368 YETPTPSPDWRPSI
+368 YETPTPSPDWRPAI

-397 AIESSFMETDM
+397 SIESSFMETDM

-484 KVLKLLPSNLDITLG
+484 KVLNLKSSNLDISLG
-499 ASKVDLDP
+499 ASKVDFSND
-507 DNYITIGEYGFYDIL
+507 YITIEEYGFYDIL

-531 SGWKNGTGFK
+531 SGWKGGTGFK

-604 DLWLNKGDKIRLTT
+604 DQWLNKGDKIRLTT

-661 DLKNVLDPAH
+661 DLKNVLDPSH

-802 PGVGSSYS
+802 TGNSGSYS

-815 GCLWAENTYAETLGR
+815 GCLWAENTYAETLNR

-845 KYSPNASSSGI
+845 KYSPNASGSGI

-867 GNTNALKFIVAD
+867 GSTNALKFIVPD
-879 SSVTVDSLYLSNIY
+879 SSVAVNSLYLSNIY

-1000 LIEWLQVGTF
+1000 LIEWLQIGTF

>member
-14 MTLSGGGGGGG
+14 MTSSGGGGGGG
-25 TGFDLNSG
+25 SANLNDVVTNGVASVGSGFSVPN
-33 TANFCGLG
+33 N
-41 GVVISN
+41 
-47 STTLQYT
+47 TTLQYNGSDFFT
-54 NPGGQTLG
+54 SFNLDTSNLVFGQVYTLN
-62 CYVFDYSGLLDGQTY
+62 YEVTSLIDSGTG
-77 SLSYQVTQLT
+77 VTFLVL
-87 KISGASPS
+87 ISGVSGFATHTTTTNMQTITYTAASP
-95 GRIWITDTTGIPT
+95 GIINF
-108 QEYSTNS
+108 QALGAS
-115 SVQSFLFTFDASGS
+115 SFT
-129 SSAYGIQFLNC
+129 
-140 VSTTI
+140 V
-145 SNISLSQVTANSIG
+145 SNISISGVTATSLG
-159 NVDLSNSIVGELD
+159 NTYLGNSIVGELD

-290 GSDGQGLAY
+290 GSDGQGIGY
-299 NKANIMLTW
+299 NKANIMHTW

-368 YETPTPSPDWRPSI
+368 YETPTPSPDWRPAI

-397 AIESSFMETDM
+397 SIESSFMETDM

-484 KVLKLLPSNLDITLG
+484 KVLNLKSSNLDISLG
-499 ASKVDLDP
+499 ASKVDFSND
-507 DNYITIGEYGFYDIL
+507 YITIEEYGFYDIL

-531 SGWKNGTGFK
+531 SGWKGGTGFK

-802 PGVGSSYS
+802 TGNSGSYS

-815 GCLWAENTYAETLGR
+815 GCLWAENTYAETLSR

-845 KYSPNASSSGI
+845 KYSPNASGSGI

-867 GNTNALKFIVAD
+867 GSTNALKFIVPD
-879 SSVTVDSLYLSNIY
+879 SSVAVNSLYLSNIY

>member
-14 MTLSGGGGGGG
+14 MTSSGGGGGGG
-25 TGFDLNSG
+25 SANLNDVVTNGVASVGSGFSVPN
-33 TANFCGLG
+33 N
-41 GVVISN
+41 
-47 STTLQYT
+47 TTLQYNGSDFFT
-54 NPGGQTLG
+54 SFNLDTSNLVFGQVYTLN
-62 CYVFDYSGLLDGQTY
+62 YEVTSLIDSGTG
-77 SLSYQVTQLT
+77 VTFLVL
-87 KISGASPS
+87 ISGVSGFATHTTTTNMQTITYTAASP
-95 GRIWITDTTGIPT
+95 GIINF
-108 QEYSTNS
+108 QALGAS
-115 SVQSFLFTFDASGS
+115 SFT
-129 SSAYGIQFLNC
+129 
-140 VSTTI
+140 V
-145 SNISLSQVTANSIG
+145 SNISISGVTATSLG
-159 NVDLSNSIVGELD
+159 NTYLGNSIVGELD

-290 GSDGQGLAY
+290 GSDGQGIGY
-299 NKANIMLTW
+299 NKANIMHTW

-368 YETPTPSPDWRPSI
+368 YETPTPSPDWRPAI

-397 AIESSFMETDM
+397 SIESSFMETDM

-449 NGSSSTSSNDGI
+449 NGSSSTSSNAGI

-484 KVLKLLPSNLDITLG
+484 KVLNLKSSNLDISLG
-499 ASKVDLDP
+499 ASKVDLSND
-507 DNYITIGEYGFYDIL
+507 YITIGEYGFYDIL

-531 SGWKNGTGFK
+531 SGWKGGGGFK

-553 LQTAGQTSWNI
+553 LQTAGQSSWNI

-604 DLWLNKGDKIRLTT
+604 DQWLNKGDKIRLTT

-661 DLKNVLDPAH
+661 DLKNVLDPSH

-802 PGVGSSYS
+802 TGNSGSYS

-815 GCLWAENTYAETLGR
+815 GCLWAENTYAETLNR

-845 KYSPNASSSGI
+845 KYSPNASGSGI

-867 GNTNALKFIVAD
+867 GSTNALKFIVPD
-879 SSVTVDSLYLSNIY
+879 SSVAVNSLYLSNIY

-1000 LIEWLQVGTF
+1000 LIEWLQIGTF